1 MEQVGGVPAGPAQ
14 PAAAAAYY
22 HPAGTASAAAVP
34 TAAPVYAPLAAG
46 APPPAG
52 AAAGPTPQPGAI
64 AGNKRSYHEAG
75 GSAADGVAEAVKRQ
89 QLEHLA
95 APAVGAAS
103 PAGVAALPRETVYR
117 LVIDVI
123 DTALIIG
130 RGGNT
135 VRQIETATNGRVKR
149 LQEPPGAREQ
159 VVVVWSSAR
168 DTPSPGRSVRNAAQE
183 ALLECVRR
191 VVFQEH
197 SPMGQAATVRLLVN
211 RTQEQGVVDNMV
223 AIVSENPGTSI
234 AFKHH
239 LSLPPCALDNDVLIE
254 LSGERY
260 SLMAAVEAL
269 SHVLR
274 EHPALERPGGAP
286 PALRALA
293 VAAGPAGGAAPSPVA
308 PAGQPVYIAGAAYA
322 PAAAAAAP
330 VGYRPY

>member
-135 VRQIETATNGRVKR
+135 VRQIETATSEWQGRARAGRRTPVGR
-149 LQEPPGAREQ
+149 WPPGGLAWHQ
-159 VVVVWSSAR
+159 AGTGCPVGW
-168 DTPSPGRSVRNAAQE
+168 RSV
-183 ALLECVRR
+183 
-191 VVFQEH
+191 
-197 SPMGQAATVRLLVN
+197 
-211 RTQEQGVVDNMV
+211 
-223 AIVSENPGTSI
+223 
-234 AFKHH
+234 
-239 LSLPPCALDNDVLIE
+239 
-254 LSGERY
+254 
-260 SLMAAVEAL
+260 
-269 SHVLR
+269 
-274 EHPALERPGGAP
+274 
-286 PALRALA
+286 
-293 VAAGPAGGAAPSPVA
+293 
-308 PAGQPVYIAGAAYA
+308 
-322 PAAAAAAP
+322 
-330 VGYRPY
+330 